1 MEPSQGARSR
11 TTTQEARPRTPSLP
25 LSLSPLPSLFSP
37 LSLSLCL
44 HSALF
49 VKTWPLQSAEEMC
62 EELCSPLKTNL
73 RCRAWFNI
81 TMCLILIC
89 RVKGP
94 CQQAAACP
102 VLIHQPRLHADE

>member
-25 LSLSPLPSLFSP
+25 LSLSLSPLSSP